1 MYMKPLRL
9 ILLLLSIVLLSV
21 FAYRAYVE
29 QEGRAQL
36 LTGTVEAT
44 RVEVGVKESGYI
56 EELFLHE
63 GMEVHAGDVAARIGR
78 RDLMAARLRSVRAP
92 TMHAVRSSSQRA
104 PSHSRRLMP
113 CVRRVIRR
121 MRICT
126 HARRSSGCWRTAA
139 APRTSEWQRRMCG
152 GSRQSSRWMIP

>member
-1 MYMKPLRL
+1 MPVRGIRIGILLLAL
-9 ILLLLSIVLLSV
+9 ILLAA

-29 QEGRAQL
+29 QEGRARL

-78 RDLMAARLRSVRAP
+78 RDLMAARLRDEA
-92 TMHAVRSSSQRA
+92 ALA
-104 PSHSRRLMP
+104 
-113 CVRRVIRR
+113 
-121 MRICT
+121 
-126 HARRSSGCWRTAA
+126 HARTNLART
-139 APRTSEWQRRMCG
+139 QR
-152 GSRQSSRWMIP
+152 GSRAEDIRSASAR